1 MVPERSHRGFGTCSA
16 PGAPG
21 LVGWILLSHR
31 DSGLSAVKAASGD
44 AETVEEASHIN
55 AGKSV
60 DLVLWA
66 VKRGAVFHSR
76 GLPYS

>member
-1 MVPERSHRGFGTCSA
+1 MVPERSYRGLGTGRA
-16 PGAPG
+16 G
-21 LVGWILLSHR
+21 LPAGWILLSHR
-31 DSGLSAVKAASGD
+31 DSGLSAVKAASDD